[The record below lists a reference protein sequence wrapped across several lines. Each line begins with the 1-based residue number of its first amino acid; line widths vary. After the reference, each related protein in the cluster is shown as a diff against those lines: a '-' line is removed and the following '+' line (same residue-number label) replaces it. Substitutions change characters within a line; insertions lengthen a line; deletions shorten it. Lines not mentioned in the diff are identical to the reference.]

1 LFRVTQNTFLGNI
14 RTQLARGGR
23 RLLINQ
29 ERVASGR
36 QINHPSDDP
45 SGAYRVMGLKAVQ
58 ARNDQYARN
67 LSSVTSR
74 LNVSENVLHQSQE
87 VLFRSQELAIQAAN
101 GSLDAEQRQVIATE
115 VTQQLDEVKRLA
127 NSELGGRYLFGGYRT
142 DRPPFVRDLTV
153 AAEAA
158 NTGSGTIATGTF
170 DPEAVS
176 GSRYRVRFTTA
187 TTYEVVELGTNS
199 TTATGSYTDGAPI
212 NFDGQGNEVAVSG
225 VPVAGDSFLITPH
238 MVYRG
243 DGNDSLVSVGE
254 GQTVTAN
261 VHGHQ
266 FFLGDSNMDGTTDS
280 GRVSLFGSLET
291 LKFALENNDVDTV
304 QTVIT
309 QVNQAVGQMSEG
321 QGVIGGRLN
330 MVDSAQN
337 DLSQRTI
344 TIEGLRSQIEDADMA
359 VAITDLSQ
367 AEAVYQATLGTAARV
382 LQRSLL
388 DYL

>member
-1 LFRVTQNTFLGNI
+1 LFRVTQNTLLGNI

-23 RLLINQ
+23 RLLTSQ

-36 QINHPSDDP
+36 KINHPSDDP
-45 SGAYRVMGLKAVQ
+45 SGAFRVLGLKAVQ

-74 LNVSENVLHQSQE
+74 LNVSENLFSKSQE
-87 VLFRSQELAIQAAN
+87 VLFRTHELAIEAAN
-101 GSLDAEQRQVIATE
+101 DTLGAEQRQVIATE
-115 VTQQLDEVKRLA
+115 VTQQLEEIKRLA
-127 NSELGGRYLFGGYRT
+127 NSELGGRYLFGGYQT
-142 DRPPFVRDLTV
+142 DQPPFVRDLTV

-158 NTGSGTIATGTF
+158 NTGSGAIAAGTF
-170 DPEAVS
+170 DPESVS

-187 TTYEVVELGTNS
+187 NTYEVVELGTNA
-199 TTATGSYTDGAPI
+199 TTASGSYTDGAPI
-212 NFDGQGNEVAVSG
+212 DFDGQGNEVAITG
-225 VPVAGDSFLITPH
+225 APVAGDSFLITPH

-280 GRVSLFGSLET
+280 GRVSIFGTLET
-291 LKFALENNDVDTV
+291 LKFALENNDADTV
-304 QTVIT
+304 RTVIT
-309 QVNQAVGQMSEG
+309 QVTESVGQMSEG

-344 TIEGLRSQIEDADMA
+344 TIEGLRSQIEDVDMA
-359 VAITDLSQ
+359 TAITNLSQ
-367 AEAVYQATLGTAARV
+367 SEAVYQATLGTAARV

>member
-1 LFRVTQNTFLGNI
+1 LLRVTQNTFLGNI

-23 RLLINQ
+23 RLLTSQ

-36 QINHPSDDP
+36 RINHPSDDP

-58 ARNDQYARN
+58 ARNDQYERN

-74 LNVSENVLHQSQE
+74 LNVSENVFRQSQE
-87 VLFRSQELAIQAAN
+87 VLFRTHELAIQAAN

-115 VTQQLDEVKRLA
+115 VTQQLDEIKRLS
-127 NSELGGRYLFGGYRT
+127 NSELGGRYLFGGYQT
-142 DRPPFVRDLTV
+142 DQPPFVRDLTV

-199 TTATGSYTDGAPI
+199 TTATGSYTSGSPI
-212 NFDGQGNEVAVSG
+212 NFDGHGNEVAISG
-225 VPVAGDSFLITPH
+225 APVAGDSFLITPH

-291 LKFALENNDVDTV
+291 LKFALENNDVDTI
-304 QTVIT
+304 QTVID

-337 DLSQRTI
+337 DLSQRAI

-367 AEAVYQATLGTAARV
+367 AQAVYQATLGTAARV

>member
-1 LFRVTQNTFLGNI
+1 LFRVTQNILLGNI

-23 RLLINQ
+23 RLLISQ
-29 ERVASGR
+29 ERVATGR
-36 QINHPSDDP
+36 RINHPSDDP

-58 ARNDQYARN
+58 ARNDQYERN

-74 LNVSENVLHQSQE
+74 LNVSENVLGQAQE
-87 VLFRSQELAIQAAN
+87 VLYRSLELAIQSAN
-101 GSLDAEQRQVIATE
+101 GSLDSDQRQVIATE

-127 NSELGGRYLFGGYRT
+127 NSELGGRYLFGGYQT
-142 DRPPFVRDLTV
+142 DQPPFVRDLTV
-153 AAEAA
+153 ATEAG
-158 NTGSGTIATGTF
+158 NSGSGTIATGTF

-176 GSRYRVRFTTA
+176 GSRYRIRFTTA
-187 TTYEVVELGTNS
+187 STYEVVEVGTNA
-199 TTATGSYTDGAPI
+199 TTATGSYTAGSPI
-212 NFDGQGNEVAVSG
+212 DFDGKGNEVTISG
-225 VPVAGDSFLITPH
+225 APAAGDSFLITPH
-238 MVYRG
+238 VVYRG
-243 DGNDSLVSVGE
+243 DGNDSQISVGE

-280 GRVSLFGSLET
+280 GRVSLFGTLENF
-291 LKFALENNDVDTV
+291 KFALENDDQAAI
-304 QTVIT
+304 QTIIDK
-309 QVNQAVGQMSEG
+309 VNQSVGQMSEG

-330 MVDSAQN
+330 IVESAKN
-337 DLSQRTI
+337 DLSQRSI

-359 VAITDLSQ
+359 TAITNMS
-367 AEAVYQATLGTAARV
+367 ATEAVYQATLGTAARV

>member
-1 LFRVTQNTFLGNI
+1 MFRVTQNTFLGNI

-23 RLLINQ
+23 RLLTSQ
-29 ERVASGR
+29 EQVASGR

-45 SGAYRVMGLKAVQ
+45 SGAFRVLGLKAVQ
-58 ARNDQYARN
+58 ARNDQYERN

-74 LNVSENVLHQSQE
+74 LNVSENVFGQSQE
-87 VLFRSQELAIQAAN
+87 VLFRSLELAIQAAN
-101 GSLDAEQRQVIATE
+101 GSLDSSQRQVIATE

-142 DRPPFVRDLTV
+142 DQPPFVRDLTV
-153 AAEAA
+153 AAEGA

-176 GSRYRVRFTTA
+176 GSRYRVHFTTA
-187 TTYEVVELGTNS
+187 ATYEVVELGTNA
-199 TTATGSYTDGAPI
+199 TTATGSYTAGSPI
-212 NFDGQGNEVAVSG
+212 DFDGQGNEVVIDGA
-225 VPVAGDSFLITPH
+225 PAAGDNFLITPH
-238 MVYRG
+238 VVYRG
-243 DGNDSLVSVGE
+243 DGNDSLVAVGE

-280 GRVSLFGSLET
+280 GRVSLFGALEDF
-291 LKFALENNDVDTV
+291 KFALENDDQPAIQAVIDTV
-304 QTVIT
+304 
-309 QVNQAVGQMSEG
+309 NEAVGQMSEG

-330 MVDSAQN
+330 MVDSAKN

-344 TIEGLRSQIEDADMA
+344 TIEGMRSQIEDVDMA
-359 VAITDLSQ
+359 TAITNLSQ
-367 AEAVYQATLGTAARV
+367 SEAVYQATLGTAARV